1 MIKNGRSRATH
12 GLSFD
17 GCSCHN
23 SKRKRRKSVH
33 TAKRREQRGVTR
45 EIRSALN
52 D

>member
-12 GLSFD
+12 GLSYD

-33 TAKRREQRGVTR
+33 TAKRQEKLAVTR
-45 EIRSALN
+45 EIRSALTN
-52 D
+52 